1 VLEMIRS
8 TIVGKQEATQIQNP
22 LEGVATISLDTSQFQ
37 TIALRDHPLIG
48 GGNYGEGN
56 SISVFIK
63 SFYSLCIE
71 VYKVSVAEKTVAI
84 KKIFRLDDFQSEV
97 NILKELHHPFLV
109 LTPRL

>member
-1 VLEMIRS
+1 M
-8 TIVGKQEATQIQNP
+8 T
-22 LEGVATISLDTSQFQ
+22 TISLDTSQFQ
-37 TIALRDHPLIG
+37 TISLRDHLPIG

-56 SISVFIK
+56 LLCYLIK
-63 SFYSLCIE
+63 YTHPVQ

-109 LTPRL
+109 PTPVLNLRNTKLCIHRLDS